1 MLDMP
6 FASSTGAQ
14 WPITNVGHAIQAE
27 PLKHRRIDNQKVH
40 DDDPVG
46 KAAPANQNCCREQQ
60 AK

>member
-1 MLDMP
+1 MLDMT
-6 FASSTGAQ
+6 FMMRLVRSARY
-14 WPITNVGHAIQAE
+14 AIQAE

-46 KAAPANQNCCREQQ
+46 KAAPANQNCCRERQ